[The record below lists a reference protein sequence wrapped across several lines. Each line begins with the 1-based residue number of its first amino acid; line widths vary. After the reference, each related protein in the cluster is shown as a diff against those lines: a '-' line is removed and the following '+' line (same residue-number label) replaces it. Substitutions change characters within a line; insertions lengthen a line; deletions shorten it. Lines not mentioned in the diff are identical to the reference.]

1 MTLPVRKGGEM
12 ARADAKRRRRG
23 RRESHARREAAWF
36 YKALGGRVPNEG
48 AASPEVRGAAAQI
61 DAWLKSVAAFHRGAL
76 SLRYRRREWP
86 GAIVSEFGELSSL
99 AVRLECAAHPATGK
113 TNRELE
119 QAAVERIKRAIEARN
134 AQIEAIEKAAAAQ
147 KANWSEPM
155 PDSTLPAEV
164 DLERLD
170 YRAYRHVA
178 LAIRAL
184 GKVRGDAPCVLPQA
198 KPRANK
204 SATPV
209 AERPPSSSVSLTAPD
224 VQAPSSSVQLV
235 ASPAGP
241 SPAVGSET
249 EDAPSSREGR
259 TWH

>member
-1 MTLPVRKGGEM
+1 
-12 ARADAKRRRRG
+12 
-23 RRESHARREAAWF
+23 
-36 YKALGGRVPNEG
+36 VPNEG

-86 GAIVSEFGELSSL
+86 GAIEREFGELSSL

-119 QAAVERIKRAIEARN
+119 QAAVERIKNAIEARN
-134 AQIEAIEKAAAAQ
+134 AEIEAVEKATGAE
-147 KANWSEPM
+147 KANWSKPM

-164 DLERLD
+164 DLARLD

-204 SATPV
+204 NAAPAT
-209 AERPPSSSVSLTAPD
+209 ELPPSSSVSLAAPD
-224 VQAPSSSVQLV
+224 VEAPSSSVQLM
-235 ASPAGP
+235 ASATDP

-249 EDAPSSREGR
+249 ELHDAPSSREGR